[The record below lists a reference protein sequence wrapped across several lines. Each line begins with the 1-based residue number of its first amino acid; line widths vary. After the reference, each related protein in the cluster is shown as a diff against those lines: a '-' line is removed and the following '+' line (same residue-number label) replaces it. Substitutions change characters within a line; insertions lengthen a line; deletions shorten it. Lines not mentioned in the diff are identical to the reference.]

1 MLNIERRI
9 RTGAGA
15 WLRGASRW
23 IVVASAVFVVG
34 MSGGSAQL
42 QSTKTIKIIV
52 PLAPGGGADILARLL
67 ADHIRRTQPI
77 GMIVENRAGAGSVIG
92 TEAVSHAAP
101 DGNTLL
107 INTPNLV
114 IASHLRKLSYDPIG
128 SFEPICKLVNSPAI
142 IAVNPAS
149 PYHSLADLLNA
160 ARARPGDLTL
170 ASVGPATT
178 LHIAAEKFKLTT
190 KAEMTYVPFPGSGPT
205 VNALLGGH
213 VTAVFAEYPAVAE
226 QLKAGKLRALA
237 TAAPRRIDP
246 FPELP
251 TVAESGYPG
260 FEVDVWWGMF
270 APAQTPKGTVSALA
284 DVFDRA
290 VQAPEIKTK
299 LAAFGFYPSFLC
311 GADFAAYVRRQ
322 YDEYGE
328 IIRKANIRAE

>member
-1 MLNIERRI
+1 MLNIGWRI
-9 RTGAGA
+9 RAGAGA
-15 WLRGASRW
+15 ERRVASWWLVVAAAI
-23 IVVASAVFVVG
+23 IVVAF
-34 MSGGSAQL
+34 SGGSAQP
-42 QSTKTIKIIV
+42 QPAKTIKIIV

-77 GMIVENRAGAGSVIG
+77 AMIVENRPGAGSVIG
-92 TEAVSHAAP
+92 TEAVSHAPP

-160 ARARPGDLTL
+160 ARARPGELTL

-178 LHIAAEKFKLTT
+178 LHIAVEKLKLAT
-190 KAEMTYVPFPGSGPT
+190 KADMTYVPFPGSGPT
-205 VNALLGGH
+205 VNALLGAH

-226 QLKAGKLRALA
+226 QLKAGNLRALA
-237 TAAPRRIDP
+237 TAAPTRIDP

-270 APAQTPKGTVSALA
+270 APALTPKGTVAELA
-284 DVFDRA
+284 DIFDRA
-290 VQAPEIKTK
+290 VQAPEIKAK
-299 LAAFGFYPSFLC
+299 LAAFGFYPSSVC
-311 GADFAAYVRRQ
+311 GVDFAAYVRRQ
-322 YDEYGE
+322 SEEYGE
-328 IIRKANIRAE
+328 IIRRANIRAE